1 MKKVIGNIFVGL
13 MYFVLYL
20 PLLIMVIFSFNS
32 GRSTSVFKG
41 FSFKWYAEL
50 FTNSSDIGIPVRNTL
65 FLAVLSAV
73 IATVIGTAAAVYTA

>member
-20 PLLIMVIFSFNS
+20 PLLIMVVFSFNS
-32 GRSTSVFKG
+32 GRNTSVFKG

-50 FTNSSDIGIPVRNTL
+50 FTNS
-65 FLAVLSAV
+65 
-73 IATVIGTAAAVYTA
+73 